1 MLGKPADEWCPLRA
15 RVGQRRPSA
24 EQPDAIDLRRRLCD
38 GSKRPPTHRAAEK
51 DDELSPPQMIEPH
64 LPPLVRG
71 THYIL
76 RERQVSARSGGLASG
91 LESSGL
97 LMLGIMPVATQGTM
111 VAGIDRVGATL

>member
-1 MLGKPADEWCPLRA
+1 MLGKPADEWRPLRA

-24 EQPDAIDLRRRLCD
+24 EQPDAIDLRRRLRD
-38 GSKRPPTHRAAEK
+38 GSERPRTHRAAEK

-76 RERQVSARSGGLASG
+76 RERQVSVRGACKRLGEESPLLA
-91 LESSGL
+91 LCHE
-97 LMLGIMPVATQGTM
+97 
-111 VAGIDRVGATL
+111 